1 MSHRRAKKL
10 RAKMF
15 GNVKSV
21 LANPG
26 TRFVLDAKGFGTGH
40 YVTNT
45 ARHAPNSERRL
56 YQLFKK
62 MDRPNVRT

>member
-1 MSHRRAKKL
+1 MSHRRAKKI
-10 RAKMF
+10 RAQL
-15 GNVKSV
+15 GCVKSV

-26 TRFVLDAKGFGTGH
+26 TRFMFDGKAVGTVH

-45 ARHAPNSERRL
+45 ARHAHSSVRSI

-62 MDRPNVRT
+62 MERPNVRT

>member
-1 MSHRRAKKL
+1 MSHRRAKKIRVQL
-10 RAKMF
+10 
-15 GNVKSV
+15 GCVKSV

-26 TRFVLDAKGFGTGH
+26 THFVLDAKGYVTGY

-45 ARHAPNSERRL
+45 ARHAPDSVRSI